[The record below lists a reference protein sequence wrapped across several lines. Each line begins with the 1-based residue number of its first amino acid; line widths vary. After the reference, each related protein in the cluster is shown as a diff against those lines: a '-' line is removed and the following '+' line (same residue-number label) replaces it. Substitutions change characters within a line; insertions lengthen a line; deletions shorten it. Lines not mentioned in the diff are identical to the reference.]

1 MIAFNYWFMQLPQ
14 FAFHLMFKSERLCPD
29 TANGVRSNNRKGAQ
43 DSKRSKIFSKL
54 IKEVTIAA
62 RLGGGDPEASPQLRI
77 AISNA
82 KAQSMPKENIE
93 RAIKKGAG
101 ELDGGP
107 F

>member
-1 MIAFNYWFMQLPQ
+1 MSGHSKWSTIK
-14 FAFHLMFKSERLCPD
+14 H
-29 TANGVRSNNRKGAQ
+29 RKGAQ

-101 ELDGGP
+101 ELERGP